1 MLKAEARA
9 DRPPLRSASPH
20 RNAYRTE
27 FQAIKRSFDRSI
39 DPESDGKEVTPSN
52 GSQAPSRQRGRQYGT
67 NVDRIKSMLMAMQTG
82 PPTTTT
88 GTEQA
93 DKDGLPTV
101 VKQKARAFSRTPQSP
116 SRGRHPGSGP
126 ASPSRGTR
134 SGGRGRHSSP
144 KVVEDSP
151 GSPQR
156 RESRGKERTSRVE
169 EVMPE
174 LAHRFSEARRIFQIS
189 EGGRTRA
196 PKLSP
201 VGGSP
206 AGAPSSPRDDH
217 YGGAAPAELRGSVG
231 GSTESLDSI
240 LDAAS
245 PTVSQLTAVFE
256 PGKSDGEGSVKGRDP
271 TRKGLPLIGS
281 PLSGRPI
288 TQEAFSSD
296 GESAASFQGET
307 LPTDDV
313 WPGDATPMGMCAEDI
328 QRYSQEGKEAADA
341 TDHELVVDRLTA
353 LKRGTAALVN
363 GPHSNDLEGHYMPMS
378 ITGEANENNGRSG
391 FDEDVTVGSYMEI
404 GGAADENEGLR
415 SFVELPGLSEEED
428 DGEDVQEPVSSGRRV
443 RFSTAPIKM
452 FTTFSNAEYDRRNS
466 EVDPVAASAEYEL
479 EKRVERMDLFEVD
492 IEKGQDGLGLSII
505 GMGVGADAG
514 LEKLGIFVKM
524 VTEGGV
530 AFRDGRISV
539 NDQIVEVDGIS
550 LVGVTQSFA
559 ATVLKNTSGLV
570 RLLIGRE
577 KPGQE
582 SEVARLISQT
592 LEQERRQRELFEQQH
607 GCYVDDDDYGD
618 ENYDDETGEYISEEE
633 GEEEDE
639 DMRMVRGTRM
649 AIEVFDLPE
658 DDEEFSLSDMDTDRL
673 SHKFQELRIKH
684 AITEAEIARLKEKL
698 LCCEDDK
705 ERWEAERAQLEES
718 MVENAER
725 MNKLESYW
733 LEAQALC
740 QTVNEH
746 LKESQAQYQ
755 ALEKKY
761 CKAKKLIKEYQ
772 QKDVGL
778 ALREEVHGKSLDE
791 TEEECADKG
800 GDAPSEETVAVRDAA
815 PEKDRPSSS
824 ESPPCPSLVCIDK
837 DQGRMTGQTQSVGQH
852 VGDGAAPP
860 QVSVSTSSKDQDD
873 QTEETK

>member
-27 FQAIKRSFDRSI
+27 FQAIKRSFDRTV
-39 DPESDGKEVTPSN
+39 DPESDGKEVTTTNN
-52 GSQAPSRQRGRQYGT
+52 GSQVPSRQRGRQYGT
-67 NVDRIKSMLMAMQTG
+67 NVDRIKSMLMAMQT
-82 PPTTTT
+82 TTT
-88 GTEQA
+88 GTEPP
-93 DKDGLPTV
+93 DKEGLPAA
-101 VKQKARAFSRTPQSP
+101 VKQKTRTFSRTPQSP
-116 SRGRHPGSGP
+116 SRGRHPASGP
-126 ASPSRGTR
+126 ASPCRGAR
-134 SGGRGRHSSP
+134 SGGRSRHGTP
-144 KVVEDSP
+144 KAVEDGP

-156 RESRGKERTSRVE
+156 RESRGKERASRVE
-169 EVMPE
+169 EVVPE
-174 LAHRFSEARRIFQIS
+174 LAQRFSEARRIFQIS
-189 EGGRTRA
+189 EGGRNRA

-201 VGGSP
+201 AGGSP
-206 AGAPSSPRDDH
+206 AAAPSSPRDDH
-217 YGGAAPAELRGSVG
+217 CGGAAPAELRGSVG

-245 PTVSQLTAVFE
+245 PTVSQLAAVFE
-256 PGKSDGEGSVKGRDP
+256 PGKSDEGQVKVRDP
-271 TRKGLPLIGS
+271 TRKGVPSGGS
-281 PLSGRPI
+281 PSSGRPI
-288 TQEAFSSD
+288 TQEAVSSD

-307 LPTDDV
+307 LSADDA
-313 WPGDATPMGMCAEDI
+313 WSGDASSTGMCAEDI
-328 QRYSQEGKEAADA
+328 KRYSQDTKEAADA
-341 TDHELVVDRLTA
+341 TDHELLIDRLTA
-353 LKRGTAALVN
+353 LKRGTTALVN
-363 GPHSNDLEGHYMPMS
+363 GPNSNDLEGHYVPMG
-378 ITGEANENNGRSG
+378 ITGEVNENDARSG

-428 DGEDVQEPVSSGRRV
+428 DGEDVKEPPSSDRRV

-479 EKRVERMDLFEVD
+479 EKRVERMDLFEVE

-530 AFRDGRISV
+530 AYRDGRISV

-633 GEEEDE
+633 GEEDE
-639 DMRMVRGTRM
+639 DMRMVHGTRM

-698 LCCEDDK
+698 ACCEDDK

-772 QKDVGL
+772 QKDMGL

-800 GDAPSEETVAVRDAA
+800 GDAPSEETAKDAA
-815 PEKDRPSSS
+815 LEKDRPSSS
-824 ESPPCPSLVCIDK
+824 ESPPCPPLICTDN
-837 DQGRMTGQTQSVGQH
+837 DQERMTGQTQDVDQL
-852 VGDGAAPP
+852 VEDGAAPP
-860 QVSVSTSSKDQDD
+860 QVSVSDSSKEQDG
-873 QTEETK
+873 QTQETK